1 MIHALYKALLR
12 GPRFRGRHRLENLL
26 RRMLMPP
33 VDTVDGVRMELDPQ
47 EWLQIHMLAGQPTE
61 PATTALF
68 RRLLKAGDTYIDI
81 GAHVGFHALAAAQC
95 VGPTGRVL
103 AVEPQPYN
111 CAKLLINSQINGL
124 TNILVVMSAAG
135 DSDGMIVLHDQKR
148 NDKARLSVVEGA
160 GISDVATRF
169 EVPIQRIDTL
179 HERHAPGPVRLLKID
194 VEGYERQVLSGA
206 AATLE
211 VTENLVFECLP
222 DSSPE
227 MVAELVATLTGAGFS
242 LRQVDGSPW
251 TPGGAAIEHNVWAA
265 RA

>member
-1 MIHALYKALLR
+1 MIRALYKALLR

-26 RRMLMPP
+26 RSLLTPP
-33 VDTVDGVRMELDPQ
+33 VDEIDGLKMELDPL
-47 EWLQIHMLAGQPTE
+47 EWLQIEMLAGRPTE

-68 RRLLKAGDTYIDI
+68 RRLLQPGDTYIDV

-95 VGPTGRVL
+95 VGPAGRVL

-111 CAKLLINSQINGL
+111 CARLLINSQANDL
-124 TNILVVMSAAG
+124 ENVVVLMSAAG
-135 DSDGMIVLHDQKR
+135 DHDGMIVLHDQKR

-169 EVPIQRIDTL
+169 EVPIQTIDSL
-179 HERHAPGPVRLLKID
+179 RARHAPGPVRLLKID
-194 VEGYERQVLSGA
+194 VEGYEREVLAGA
-206 AATLE
+206 ARTLPE
-211 VTENLVFECLP
+211 TQNLVFECLP
-222 DSSPE
+222 DSSPA
-227 MVAELVATLTGAGFS
+227 MVAELVATLTGAGFE

-251 TPGGAAIEHNVWAA
+251 SPGQPAIEHNVWAA